1 MDDEFVPM
9 VCCRLQCTIVH
20 ASYRIHVRS
29 RVDEEVHYLPLLP
42 GGSLMV
48 VEDGE
53 ERRQTLAVEGHC
65 VGVMRNEQSDHL
77 AVVTLYSEVKR
88 CAALILRLSVSL
100 VGE

>member
-1 MDDEFVPM
+1 
-9 VCCRLQCTIVH
+9 
-20 ASYRIHVRS
+20 
-29 RVDEEVHYLPLLP
+29 
-42 GGSLMV
+42 MV

-53 ERRQTLAVEGHC
+53 ERRQTLDVEGHC

-88 CAALILRLSVSL
+88 CAALILRLGVSL